1 MKRNVMLVAALLVG
15 GVGGAWNGGL
25 AAADS
30 ADDIRE
36 RLKPFGGVCRV
47 GQDCGGLE
55 GGDVAAVSAPAV
67 AAGGTATELGG
78 QQIYDQFCFAC
89 HNTGVGE
96 APLFGSLEQWQPRI
110 DQGME
115 QMLAVSLAGRGLMP
129 PMGTCITCSEEE
141 MRAAIQYMV
150 DGAQ

>member
-1 MKRNVMLVAALLVG
+1 MVVVASLI
-15 GVGGAWNGGL
+15 VGGAVHSGV
-25 AAADS
+25 AASDS
-30 ADDIRE
+30 DDEIRA
-36 RLKPFGGVCRV
+36 RLKPFGDVCRV

-55 GGDVAAVSAPAV
+55 GGAGAATSVPAV
-67 AAGGTATELGG
+67 AAVGAATGLSG

-110 DQGME
+110 DQGMA
-115 QMLAVSLAGRGLMP
+115 QMLAVSLTGRGLMP
-129 PMGTCITCSEEE
+129 PKGTCITCSDDE

-150 DGAQ
+150 DSAQ

>member
-1 MKRNVMLVAALLVG
+1 MLVAALWAG
-15 GVGGAWNGGL
+15 GVLNGGL

-30 ADDIRE
+30 ADEIRE
-36 RLKPFGGVCRV
+36 RLRPFGDVCRV

-55 GGDVAAVSAPAV
+55 GADAAGASAPAV
-67 AAGGTATELGG
+67 AASGAATGLSG

-89 HNTGVGE
+89 HDAGVGE

-129 PMGTCITCSEEE
+129 PMGTCIMCSEAE

-150 DGAQ
+150 DSAQ

>member
-1 MKRNVMLVAALLVG
+1 MLAAALLVG
-15 GVGGAWNGGL
+15 GALNSGL
-25 AAADS
+25 AAADP
-30 ADDIRE
+30 ADEIRA
-36 RLKPFGGVCRV
+36 RLKPFGDVCRV

-55 GGDVAAVSAPAV
+55 GGAEAASVPAV
-67 AAGGTATELGG
+67 AAAGAATGLSG
-78 QQIYDQFCFAC
+78 QQIYDRFCFAC

-115 QMLAVSLAGRGLMP
+115 QLLSVSLAGIGLMP
-129 PMGTCITCSEEE
+129 PMGTCITCSEDE

-150 DGAQ
+150 DSAQ